1 VRTITSHTN
10 TRTAASGFLNGRFSS
25 NHHPFLLYLMA
36 GGACKRFVEPPPKAA
51 GITLGPDR
59 SLIRPFF
66 MPLSTEVSR
75 RPLRA
80 PVGPQLHYLTVH
92 LVEGIAEPGLQ
103 PRSAV
108 IGKVSGQS
116 PRFFEKHAHVLQLR

>member
-1 VRTITSHTN
+1 MLKRSHMHGVHGSMSPQP
-10 TRTAASGFLNGRFSS
+10 AV
-25 NHHPFLLYLMA
+25 YLVA
-36 GGACKRFVEPPPKAA
+36 RGGCKRFVEPPPKAA

-66 MPLSTEVSR
+66 MPFSTALSR

-103 PRSAV
+103 TRSAV
-108 IGKVSGQS
+108 IGEVSGQV
-116 PRFFEKHAHVLQLR
+116 PRLF